1 MKTLSMRSV
10 LYKGFIFVFLA
21 SALIQCKKKSE
32 KSFTINPAF
41 IEKIAA
47 FTSGVIS
54 SESVIQIILAEDYP
68 QTIELNTAIETN
80 LFSFKPKIDGD
91 AYWIDKRTIEFRPK
105 SKLKSGETYSAKFFL
120 SKIMS
125 VPSEL
130 KTFEFRFTII
140 PQSFNISV
148 DGFESYSDNN
158 LEWNKVKGSM
168 IAADATDI
176 EELNKIT
183 SARQGNRTFKI
194 KWFPAADNRSFS
206 FTVDSI
212 KRSDKPEKIEILWD
226 GSPIGINSK
235 GKQEIEIPALGD
247 FKVISVKV
255 FHQPEQYLLIQFS
268 DPLRK
273 NQNLEGL
280 IYLENYSSLSYTIE
294 GNNIK
299 AFPEVRQGGT
309 LKLYVKKGVLNVQG
323 FELKEEYTS
332 DVLFEIPKPAVKLVG
347 KGVILPNSKGLIFPF
362 EAVNLN
368 AVDVKIIKIFE
379 NNIGHFL
386 QVNRLDGSNQLKR
399 AGRLIHKQ
407 KVLLTTTAVDLGRW
421 NIFYLDLAKFIQPDP
436 GSIYRIEIQ
445 FKKKYSL
452 YPCESTENEEETEDI
467 SENYD
472 EPVETEMSYWDSYE
486 DYYSDYDYD
495 YYDDDYEWSERD
507 NPCSKSYYTQSRF
520 VAINILAS
528 DLGIIVKG
536 SNNNRLLVCIT
547 NLVTSQPMPN
557 TQVTVYNY
565 QQQQVASTVT
575 DNKGMATLDCTEKPF
590 LLIAKSDKQR
600 GYLKLDD
607 GSSLSLSQ
615 FDVSGSV
622 IQKGLKGFIYG
633 ERGVWRPGDT
643 IFLTFILEDKQKLLP
658 ENHPVIFELYNPQG
672 QLYTRLTKRS
682 GVNGFYTFITS
693 TLPDAPT
700 GYWNAK
706 IKVGG
711 TEFGKTLK
719 IETIKPNRLKINID
733 FGVDKLTINDKSIL
747 GNLSV
752 AWLHGAIARNLRAR
766 IDVTLTNA
774 ETSFSK
780 FPDYKFTDPSRTFET
795 EEKTIFDGRI
805 DQEGKAKIS
814 AALSV
819 KQRSPGM
826 LKANLMTRV
835 FEESGD
841 FSTDFFSIPYSPYSS
856 YVGIRTPSGDKRGM
870 LLTDTI
876 HWVDVVT
883 VDNNGNPVS
892 RNNLEV
898 KIFKI
903 QWRYW
908 WENNTDDLATYMGNN
923 YNNPILTKN
932 VTTTNGKGRFNF
944 RINRPEWGRFFIRVY
959 DPVNG
964 HAAGKIVYIDWPGW
978 AGRPLRTD
986 PQAASMLS
994 FNADKNTYK
1003 VGETAEILIP
1013 TSNKGRALISI
1024 ETGSSVIKADWIDV
1038 TAKETKYSFVVTP
1051 EMTPNIYV
1059 HVTLIQP
1066 HNNVANDMP
1075 IRLYGVIPL
1084 MIENQETKL
1093 QPSISMP
1100 DVLQPEKEFS
1110 IKVSEANKK
1119 KMTYTIAIV
1128 DEGLLDLTRFKTP
1141 DPWNV
1146 FYARE
1151 ALGIKTWDLYDMVIG
1166 AFGGKLESILSIG
1179 GDAEEQEKKGGE
1191 KANRFKP
1198 VVIFKGPFTLRE
1210 GQINT
1215 HTFKMPR
1222 YVGSVRTMIIA
1233 GENGAYGFQE
1243 KSTPVRSPLMVL
1255 ATLPRVLGPGEEVK
1269 LPVTLFAMEK
1279 GIKNV
1284 SVQIKTNE
1292 LLIPQEEKSKSVT
1305 FDQPGDKTIDFLL
1318 KTPLKLGK
1326 GTVSIIATS
1335 GSQSA
1340 SYDIELEIRPSNPEV
1355 TVFHASV
1362 IDPGKSWSDA
1372 FTLPGMEG
1380 TNSGTIE
1387 ISSIPPIDIERRL
1400 HFLITY
1406 PHGCIEQTTSAVFP
1420 QLYLSDIMNL
1430 DDNFKNRIS
1439 ENVKAGIQR
1448 LKTFLTS
1455 SGGFSYWPGSSYVND
1470 WGTSYAGHF
1479 ILEAE
1484 KKGYALPA
1492 GLKNSWL
1499 KYQKKAARQWRNE
1512 MINDKYS
1519 QSDLEQ
1525 AYRLYTLALASE
1537 PEMAAMNRLREEK
1550 NLSLQARWRLA
1561 AAYVLAGQTEIA
1573 RQLSARTDFNIQPY
1587 SGFYSS
1593 YGSAERDWAMILE
1606 TLLLLKDKSKAA
1618 PLAIKI
1624 SEKLTQDYWM
1634 STQTTAYCLLAMSKF
1649 ANISGN
1655 SKNLSFTYKIN
1666 NGKITTATTSKP
1678 VTKITLNIP
1687 KSSTQIKIDVE
1698 NTGQNLL
1705 YARAIFT
1712 GVPQTGQE
1720 KSNENNL
1727 TMKVSFKN
1735 LDGSPIDVTRL
1746 YQGNDFLAVV
1756 TVLNSSYFNCKDLA
1770 LTQIFPSGWEIRNNR
1785 LQDLPSSYEIS
1796 QPTYQD
1802 IRDDRVYTYFDLP
1815 VGQSKTF
1822 VIQLNASYI
1831 GKYYLPGINC
1841 EAMYDNSVYS
1851 VCEGKWVEVISQ

>member
-1 MKTLSMRSV
+1 MKTSSLRSV
-10 LYKGFIFVFLA
+10 FYRIFILLLLT

-32 KSFTINPAF
+32 KSFSINPAF

-47 FTSGVIS
+47 FTSGIIS

-68 QTIELNTAIETN
+68 ENVEFNTAIATN
-80 LFSFKPKIDGD
+80 LFSFKPKIEGD

-105 SKLKSGETYSAKFFL
+105 SKLKSGEKYTAKFFL

-130 KTFEFRFTII
+130 KTFEFQFTVI
-140 PQSFNISV
+140 PQTFNISV
-148 DGFESYSDNN
+148 EGFESYSDIN

-168 IAADATDI
+168 IAADVTDI
-176 EELNKIT
+176 DELNKIT
-183 SARQGNRTFKI
+183 SARQGNRNFKI
-194 KWFPAADNRSFS
+194 KWYPDTDNRSFA
-206 FTVDSI
+206 FIIDSV
-212 KRSDKPEKIEILWD
+212 KRSNKSEKIEILWD
-226 GSPIGINSK
+226 GTTLGINSK

-255 FHQPEQYLLIQFS
+255 FQQPEQYLLIQFS

-280 IYLENYSSLSYTIE
+280 IFLENFTSLSFTIE
-294 GNNIK
+294 GNAVK
-299 AFPEVRQGGT
+299 AFPESRQGGT
-309 LKLYVKKGVLNVQG
+309 SKLTIRKGVLNVQG
-323 FELKEEYTS
+323 FELKEEYSTH
-332 DVLFEIPKPAVKLVG
+332 VLFEIPKPAVRIAG

-407 KVLLTTTAVDLGRW
+407 KVLLTSTAVDLGSW
-421 NIFYLDLAKFIQPDP
+421 NMFYLDLAKFIQPDP
-436 GSIYRIEIQ
+436 GSIYRVEIQ

-452 YPCESTENEEETEDI
+452 YPCENADENEEEEI

-472 EPVETEMSYWDSYE
+472 EPVETETSYWDSYE
-486 DYYSDYDYD
+486 DYYSDYDY
-495 YYDDDYEWSERD
+495 YYDDDYQWSERD
-507 NPCSKSYYTQSRF
+507 NPCSKSYYSPNRF
-520 VAINILAS
+520 VARNILAS

-536 SNNNRLLVCIT
+536 SNNNTLLVCIS
-547 NLVTSQPMPN
+547 NLITSQPIPN

-565 QQQQVASTVT
+565 QQQQVASAVT
-575 DNKGMATLDCTEKPF
+575 DNKGMATLNCTEKPF
-590 LLIAKSDKQR
+590 LLIAKNDKQR

-615 FDVSGSV
+615 FDVSGNV

-693 TLPDAPT
+693 TQPDAPT

-733 FGVDKLTINDKSIL
+733 FGVDKLTVSDKA
-747 GNLSV
+747 LSGDLTV
-752 AWLHGAIARNLRAR
+752 TWLHGAIARNLKAR
-766 IDVTLTNA
+766 VDVTLTNA

-780 FPDYKFTDPSRTFET
+780 FPDFKFSDPSRTFNT

-805 DQEGKAKIS
+805 DNEGKAKIS

-819 KQRSPGM
+819 KQRAPGM
-826 LKANLMTRV
+826 LKAFLTTRV

-841 FSTDFFSIPYSPYSS
+841 FSSDLFSIPYSPYNS
-856 YVGIRTPSGDKRGM
+856 YVGIRTPTGDKRGM
-870 LLTDTI
+870 LLTDTT

-908 WENNTDDLATYMGNN
+908 WESSADDLASYMGNN
-923 YNNPILTKN
+923 YNNPIITKN
-932 VTTTNGKGRFNF
+932 VTTSNGKGRFNF

-959 DPVNG
+959 DPVSG

-986 PQAASMLS
+986 PQAASMLT

-1003 VGETAEILIP
+1003 VGETAEIIIP
-1013 TSNKGRALISI
+1013 TSNQGRALISL
-1024 ETGSSVIKADWIDV
+1024 ESGSSVIKAEWIDA
-1038 TAKETKYSFVVTP
+1038 TGKEIRYSFVVTP
-1051 EMTPNIYV
+1051 EMAPNIYV

-1084 MIENQETKL
+1084 MIENEETKL
-1093 QPSISMP
+1093 QPTISMP
-1100 DVLQPEKEFS
+1100 EALQPEKEFS
-1110 IKVSEANKK
+1110 IKVSEANRKN
-1119 KMTYTIAIV
+1119 MTYTLAIV

-1141 DPWNV
+1141 DPWSV

-1179 GDAEEQEKKGGE
+1179 GDAEEAEKKGGE
-1191 KANRFKP
+1191 KTNRFKP

-1210 GQINT
+1210 GQTNT

-1243 KSTPVRSPLMVL
+1243 KSTPVKSPLMVL

-1292 LLIPQEEKSKSVT
+1292 LLIPQDEKSKTVT
-1305 FDQPGDKTIDFLL
+1305 FDQPGDKTVSFLL

-1326 GTVSIIATS
+1326 GIVSITASS

-1340 SYDIELEIRPSNPEV
+1340 SYDIEIEIRPSNPEV
-1355 TVFHASV
+1355 SAFHASV
-1362 IDPGKSWSDA
+1362 IDPGKSWSGV

-1406 PHGCIEQTTSAVFP
+1406 PHGCIEQTVSAVFP

-1430 DDNFKNRIS
+1430 DANFSNRIS

-1448 LKTFLTS
+1448 LKSFLTS
-1455 SGGFSYWPGSSYVND
+1455 SGGFAYWPGNSNIND

-1479 ILEAE
+1479 IIEAE
-1484 KKGYALPA
+1484 KKGYALPP
-1492 GLKNSWL
+1492 GLKNNWL

-1519 QSDLEQ
+1519 QCDLEQ
-1525 AYRLYTLALASE
+1525 AYRLYTLALAGE

-1561 AAYVLAGQTEIA
+1561 ASYVLAGQSEIA
-1573 RQLSARTDFNIQPY
+1573 RQLIARADINIQPY

-1593 YGSAERDWAMILE
+1593 YGSMERDWAMILE
-1606 TLLLLKDKSKAA
+1606 TLLLLNDKSKAA

-1649 ANISGN
+1649 ANTAGN
-1655 SKNLSFTYKIN
+1655 SKNLSFTYSIN
-1666 NGKITTATTSKP
+1666 NGKVITANTSKP
-1678 VTKITLNIP
+1678 VSKIAINIP
-1687 KSSTQIKIDVE
+1687 KSSAQIKLEIE

-1705 YARAIFT
+1705 YARVIFT
-1712 GVPQTGQE
+1712 GIPQTGQE
-1720 KSNENNL
+1720 KSVENNL
-1727 TMKVSFKN
+1727 TMKVAYKS
-1735 LDGSPIDVTRL
+1735 LDGSPIDVSKL

-1756 TVLNSSYFNCKDLA
+1756 TVLNSSYFNCKDLS
-1770 LTQIFPSGWEIRNNR
+1770 LTQIFPSGWEIRNTR

-1831 GKYYLPGINC
+1831 GKFYLPGVNC

-1851 VCEGKWVEVISQ
+1851 VYQGKWVEILSQ